1 MAIQTATTGNLAN
14 AQNILLSKARF
25 TEENNAVA
33 FQLLE
38 PFILPEGAK
47 TVTVPKVGQANFSLL
62 TDGVDMTDTQDI
74 GMTTT
79 DLTTAER
86 GAKFILTDKLVRQAN
101 DNTFNMVGKQLGD
114 GLARI
119 KSTDAIAL
127 YTNLN
132 GGTALGADN
141 IDFEIINAAACIAF
155 ARANNFPGPVYI
167 VHHPNAIYQLMAS
180 MAIAPET
187 AGDPLAGS
195 DPERGKLLKNFYK
208 MKFDNVSVFQT
219 ADIAVES
226 GVDSGIGV
234 IASEMAMASLTSVGF
249 QTKNDEDISLR
260 ATEVVVIAD
269 YGVFEL
275 DDGYGAG
282 IQYEIGAPSTSN

>member
-1 MAIQTATTGNLAN
+1 MAIQTATTGNLEN
-14 AQNILLSKARF
+14 AQNILLSRARF
-25 TEENNAVA
+25 TAENNAPSIA
-33 FQLLE
+33 LLE
-38 PFILPEGAK
+38 QFILPQGAK
-47 TVTVPKVGQANFSLL
+47 QVTVPKVGQATFSLL
-62 TDGVDMTDTQDI
+62 QDGIDMTDTQDI

-101 DNTFNMVGKQLGD
+101 DNTFAMVGKQLGD

-119 KSTDAIAL
+119 KSTDTIAL

-132 GGTALGADN
+132 GGTKLGADN

-155 ARANNFPGPVYI
+155 ARANNFPNPVYI
-167 VHHPNAIYQLMAS
+167 VHHPNAVYQLMAS

-208 MKFDNVSVFQT
+208 MRFDNVGVFQT

-226 GVDSGIGV
+226 GVNSGIGV
-234 IASEMAMASLTSVGF
+234 IASEMAMAHLQSVGF
-249 QTKNDEDISLR
+249 SRADERDESLR
-260 ATEVVVIAD
+260 GTEVVVIAD

>member
-1 MAIQTATTGNLAN
+1 LAIQTATTGSLEN
-14 AQNILLSKARF
+14 AQNILLAKTRF
-25 TEENNAVA
+25 TAENNTPTVRL
-33 FQLLE
+33 FEQ
-38 PFILPEGAK
+38 FTLPMGAK
-47 TVTVPKVGQANFSLL
+47 TVTVPKVGQATFSLL
-62 TDGVDMTDTQDI
+62 TDGVDMTTTQDI
-74 GMTTT
+74 GMTTL

-101 DNTFNMVGKQLGD
+101 DNTFALVGKQLGD

-119 KSTDAIAL
+119 MDTDGIAL
-127 YTNLN
+127 FTNLN

-155 ARANNFPGPVYI
+155 ARANNFPNPVHI
-167 VHHPNAIYQLMAS
+167 IHHPNAVYQLMAS
-180 MAIAPET
+180 MAIVPET

-208 MKFDNVSVFQT
+208 MRFDNVGVFQT
-219 ADIAVES
+219 SNIAVES
-226 GVDSGIGV
+226 GVDSGIGA
-234 IASEMAMASLTSVGF
+234 IFSENAMALLTSVGF
-249 QTKNDEDISLR
+249 QHKEDEDISLR
-260 ATEVVVIAD
+260 ATEIVVIAD

>member
-14 AQNILLSKARF
+14 AQNILLTKTKF
-25 TEENNAVA
+25 TAENNTPTVRL
-33 FQLLE
+33 FEQ
-38 PFILPEGAK
+38 FVLPQGAK
-47 TVTVPKVGQANFSLL
+47 QVTVPKVGQATFSLL
-62 TDGVDMTDTQDI
+62 TDGVDMTDSQDI

-119 KSTDAIAL
+119 MDTDGIAL
-127 YTNLN
+127 FTNLN
-132 GGTALGADN
+132 GGTVLGADN

-155 ARANNFPGPVYI
+155 ARANNFPNPVHI
-167 VHHPNAIYQLMAS
+167 IHHPNAVYQLMAS

-195 DPERGKLLKNFYK
+195 DPERGRLLKNLYK
-208 MKFDNVSVFQT
+208 MRFDNVGVFQT
-219 ADIAVES
+219 ANIAVES
-226 GVDSGIGV
+226 GVDSGIGA
-234 IASEMAMASLTSVGF
+234 IFSEQAMALLTSVKF
-249 QTKNDEDISLR
+249 QHKEQEDISLR
-260 ATEVVVIAD
+260 ATEVVLIAD

>member
-14 AQNILLSKARF
+14 AQNILLARTRF
-25 TEENNAVA
+25 TAENNTPTVRL
-33 FQLLE
+33 FEQ
-38 PFILPEGAK
+38 FTLPEGAK
-47 TVTVPKVGQANFSLL
+47 QVTVPKVGQATFSLL
-62 TDGVDMTDTQDI
+62 TDGVDMTATQDI

-101 DNTFNMVGKQLGD
+101 DNTFAMVGKQLGD

-119 KSTDAIAL
+119 MDTDGIAL
-127 YTNLN
+127 FASLN
-132 GGTALGADN
+132 GGTDLGADN
-141 IDFEIINAAACIAF
+141 IDMEIINLAACIAF
-155 ARANNFPGPVYI
+155 ARDNNFPNPVHI
-167 VHHPNAIYQLMAS
+167 IHHPNAVYQLMAS
-180 MAIAPET
+180 MAIVPET

-208 MKFDNVSVFQT
+208 MRFDNVGVFQT
-219 ADIAVES
+219 SNIAVVS
-226 GVDSGIGV
+226 GTDSGRGAIF
-234 IASEMAMASLTSVGF
+234 SENAMALLTSVGF
-249 QTKNDEDISLR
+249 QQREDEDISLR

-275 DDGYGAG
+275 DDGYGAPMR
-282 IQYEIGAPSTSN
+282 YEIGAPSTSN